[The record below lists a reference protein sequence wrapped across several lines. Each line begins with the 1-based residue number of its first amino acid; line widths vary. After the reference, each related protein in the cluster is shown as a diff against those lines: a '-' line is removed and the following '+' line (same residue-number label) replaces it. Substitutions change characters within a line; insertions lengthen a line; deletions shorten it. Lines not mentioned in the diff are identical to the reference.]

1 MVKTICIFQLSLFK
15 PSLKTIVWKKIH
27 RKETRTYWKKSRSN
41 LRTFLKRPALAWL
54 TLILSFS
61 IKGCDGSVL
70 LNSVGQNTAE
80 KDGPPNLSLHAYY
93 VIDSAKT
100 QVEKVCPGVVSCADV
115 LALAARDVVVQVSFH
130 KKNTCY

>member
-1 MVKTICIFQLSLFK
+1 M
-15 PSLKTIVWKKIH
+15 
-27 RKETRTYWKKSRSN
+27 
-41 LRTFLKRPALAWL
+41 AWL

-61 IKGCDGSVL
+61 MKGCDGSVL

-80 KDGPPNLSLHAYY
+80 KDGPPNRSLHAYY

-115 LALAARDVVVQVSFH
+115 LALAARDVVVQVSFQ